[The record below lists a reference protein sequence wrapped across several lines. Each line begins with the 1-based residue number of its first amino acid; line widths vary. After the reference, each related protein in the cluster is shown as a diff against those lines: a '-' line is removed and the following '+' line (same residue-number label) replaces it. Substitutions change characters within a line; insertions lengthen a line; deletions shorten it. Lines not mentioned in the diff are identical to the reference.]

1 MKNGFTNPF
10 APEYSMTSLEKVF
23 NSGEEDMDSAE
34 NGGDIK
40 NKRREV
46 ITRGV
51 LAVTVISADD
61 LAPADVMGKADP
73 YVVVSMKKTAAKNKT
88 RVLTSMSKQL
98 VDAI

>member
-10 APEYSMTSLEKVF
+10 APEFSMTSLEKVL
-23 NSGEEDMDSAE
+23 NSGEEDMDSVE
-34 NGGDIK
+34 NGGDVR

-88 RVLTSMSKQL
+88 RVCTFMFQ
-98 VDAI
+98 